1 MGNQPLGLGHRGHLW
16 GTLGSG
22 SRSVG
27 GGAGLGEAGG
37 QGSVGLDR
45 VFMAGQ
51 GRAGWVLVRDG
62 VGPHPGR
69 HTPRPD
75 ELLQHGGHLLRAHV
89 AQAADGDGWNGR
101 GTRQATCNPERPG
114 YVAGPPA
121 QGASPTPRAPREQ
134 LLPAAWVPK
143 LDPVRVCSPSNLG
156 LS

>member
-1 MGNQPLGLGHRGHLW
+1 MGHCVIHGW
-16 GTLGSG
+16 
-22 SRSVG
+22 
-27 GGAGLGEAGG
+27 
-37 QGSVGLDR
+37 
-45 VFMAGQ
+45 AGQ
-51 GRAGWVLVRDG
+51 GWVGAGEGWVG
-62 VGPHPGR
+62 AGEGWVGPHPGG

-121 QGASPTPRAPREQ
+121 RGASPTPRAPREQ

-143 LDPVRVCSPSNLG
+143 LGPVRVSAPSNLA
-156 LS
+156 LSQVSP